1 MTCKGLSILIILFC
15 SIFNTICFIS
25 KVSSNNKKRFII
37 KNWNIDKRFNNN
49 NNNKLKVL
57 IKKDENNITLL
68 SSLNYPVIQV
78 LLNSELKT
86 EMFCDNDIE
95 LFVKKITS
103 YLTQLSN
110 EINHVNTNNNSN
122 NNNNVYSDDQLKQE
136 LLLNNVI
143 VLKLFKQNCKKC
155 VEFDKYYYSLYSTHE
170 SFSKYTWI
178 QADAAN
184 IPNYISNLKSRLTGD
199 AESSD
204 EVVENCVTCSN
215 SGFTICTECDGKGIV
230 NRGPNT
236 VYCPQCVGYKKVRC
250 YNCGGKCI
258 RCSV

>member
-15 SIFNTICFIS
+15 SIFNTLCFIS
-25 KVSSNNKKRFII
+25 KVSNNNNKRFSI

-49 NNNKLKVL
+49 N
-57 IKKDENNITLL
+57 ENNITLL

-95 LFVKKITS
+95 LFVRKITS

-110 EINHVNTNNNSN
+110 EINHVNSN
-122 NNNNVYSDDQLKQE
+122 TNNNNVYSDDQLKQE

-155 VEFDKYYYSLYSTHE
+155 VEFDKYYYNLYSTHE

-178 QADAAN
+178 HADAAN
-184 IPNYISNLKSRLTGD
+184 IPNYISNLKSRLIGD
-199 AESSD
+199 AKSSD
-204 EVVENCVTCSN
+204 EEVVENCITCNN